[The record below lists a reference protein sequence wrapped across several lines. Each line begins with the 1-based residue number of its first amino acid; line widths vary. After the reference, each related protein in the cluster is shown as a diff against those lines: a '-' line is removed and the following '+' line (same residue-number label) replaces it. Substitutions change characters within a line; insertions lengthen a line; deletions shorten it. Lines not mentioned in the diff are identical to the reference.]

1 VQGMKATE
9 SGLLVPAHV
18 QAQQDDPTKALLKQ
32 QEGLSRLEKHFPQ
45 ILTLAFALGARLTN
59 YVNTHRISPKDLKF
73 EKVLW
78 HNDGTI
84 SFKVTNKGKPLSPM
98 DVHLT

>member
-1 VQGMKATE
+1 MGALKETT
-9 SGLLVPAHV
+9 SGLLVPASVH
-18 QAQQDDPTKALLKQ
+18 AQSDDPMAAMLKQ
-32 QEGLSRLEKHFPQ
+32 QEGLARLEKHFPQ

-59 YVNTHRISPKDLKF
+59 YVNTKRISPKDLKF

-84 SFKVTNKGKPLSPM
+84 TFKVTNKGKPLNPM